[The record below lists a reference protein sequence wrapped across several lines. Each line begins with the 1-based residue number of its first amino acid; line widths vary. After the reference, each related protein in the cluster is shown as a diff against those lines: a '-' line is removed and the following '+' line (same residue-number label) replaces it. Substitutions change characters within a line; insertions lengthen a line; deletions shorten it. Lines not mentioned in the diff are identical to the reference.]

1 MIINL
6 SGSSNGGGG
15 GDSGRYIET
24 NGIYQSH
31 SYITLDASG
40 IYYPETVKTEATPG
54 DTIYI
59 RSTGSWILDE
69 IRREDTG
76 DLVTF
81 TTIYEHTSNG
91 SLYSFTMPDANVTY
105 DLNYDD

>member
-6 SGSSNGGGG
+6 SGSSNGGG
-15 GDSGRYIET
+15 DSGRYIET
-24 NGIYQSH
+24 TGIYQQH
-31 SYITLDASG
+31 AYVTLDESG
-40 IYYPETVKTEATPG
+40 TYYPQTIKVEATPG
-54 DTIYI
+54 DTMYI

-105 DLNYDD
+105 GLDYDD